1 MKKILTF
8 VFLFIAFS
16 VKAQQAIPTD
26 QPYGKID
33 ESDLEMKSCD
43 FEKDANAEVL
53 ISKAELYYDPVFNI
67 VMDIHKRVKIFND
80 NGKDAANIKI
90 AFYSWERDEFIT
102 GLQGETIN
110 LVDGKPEIT
119 KLDKKQIFTQ
129 VIDKYRSQMVFT
141 MPNVKAGS
149 IIEYKYSWNS
159 VEFYTI
165 PTWYFQNYKVPVRY
179 SEISTRIPEYFYFSV
194 KTNNHIPFAINATT
208 EGNGTYGIGQDRLSF
223 SVTNEKKVLVNLP
236 SLSDEPYMSSVNDNL
251 QSIHFHLTSFRP
263 PNGFVKNFSDT
274 WAKVAGGIIDDGD
287 FGGQVKRKLKN
298 EETLVNAAKA
308 LKTDDE
314 KIAYLFTAVQSAMK
328 WNGYDDWY
336 TIDGTSEA
344 WDKKTGNSTEINLIL
359 YHLLKKSGVNAMPM
373 VVSTRENGRVNVAYT
388 SSAQFNRAVVYI
400 PVDSTKKYI
409 LDATGKYNMYNDI
422 PYDVLNSTGMYLNMD
437 DKGYDLIFIDKKQP
451 VRQAVFINA
460 EIKPDGKLS
469 GNAQISSVS
478 YNRINDLKKYKTD
491 GEKDFIDFLAEGDN
505 NLKLSGLKMENIDID
520 TLPLV
525 QTVNFELDMAGS
537 DDTYI
542 YLNSNLFSGLYKN
555 PFLREERSTDIDFGY
570 LDDLSISGIYKIPA
584 GYKTDAL
591 PKSINMTMPDQS
603 VTFRRF
609 VAEQDG
615 SIAVRYS
622 ITYNK
627 TIFFKEDYTDFYE
640 FFKKMYE
647 MMNEQIVLKKS

>member
-505 NLKLSGLKMENIDID
+505 NLKLSGLKMENMDID

-627 TIFFKEDYTDFYE
+627 TIFFKEDYSDFYE